1 MLFSSFEFIFLFLP
15 VTLALYYAAPMKL
28 RNFVL
33 LVMSIIFYGWDVKHY
48 ILLMLATIALD
59 YAMAIA
65 VSAAV
70 KRGKRTGA
78 KWLLALTVVLNL
90 AILGFFKYFG
100 FAADIFSSLTGISVS
115 VPQVTLPVGISFYTF
130 QSLSY
135 VIDVYRQECAAQLN
149 PVTFGAYVTMYPQL
163 IAGPIVRY
171 VDVEKQLQSRTHSFA
186 MFADGIRIFT
196 VGLAKKVLLANPAG
210 EMWKHYLELHAD
222 ERSFVGAVLGVVFF
236 TFQIYFDFSGYSDM
250 AVGLGKMLGFE
261 FCINF
266 NYPYTA
272 KSIQD
277 FWRRWHISLSTW
289 FREYVYIPLGGNR
302 CSIPRHI
309 FNLFAVWSL
318 TGLWHG
324 ASYNFVLWG
333 VFYFVLLTLE
343 KYVYGKAL
351 AKLPSFVQRIY
362 TLFFVAVGWLIF
374 EMTSAERV
382 SSYLPSFVG
391 SGGFANSSDLWEIAR
406 NALFIVILAVGS
418 TTLPKRL
425 WSKME
430 SKTTATAYIS
440 IPLCMAAIILCCA
453 YLASSGFNPFLYFRF

>member
-171 VDVEKQLQSRTHSFA
+171 VDVEKQLKSRTHSFV
-186 MFADGIRIFT
+186 MFADGVRVFT

-210 EMWKHYLELHAD
+210 EMWKYYLELHAD

-351 AKLPSFVQRIY
+351 AKLPLLVQRIY
-362 TLFFVAVGWLIF
+362 TLLFVAIGWLIF

-382 SSYLPSFVG
+382 ASYLPSFVG

-425 WSKME
+425 WGKLE
-430 SKTTATAYIS
+430 SKTSVMAYIS

>member
-1 MLFSSFEFIFLFLP
+1 MLFSSLEFIFLFLP

-28 RNFVL
+28 RNLVL
-33 LVMSIIFYGWDVKHY
+33 LIMSIIFYGWDVKHY

-65 VSAAV
+65 VSAAM
-70 KRGKRTGA
+70 RCGKRVGA

-100 FAADIFSSLTGISVS
+100 FAAEIFTSLTGAQVA
-115 VPQVTLPVGISFYTF
+115 VPEVTLPVGISFYTF

-149 PVTFGAYVTMYPQL
+149 PITFGAYVTMYPQL

-171 VDVEKQLQSRTHSFA
+171 VDVEKQLQSRTHSVA
-186 MFADGIRIFT
+186 MFADGIRVFT
-196 VGLAKKVLLANPAG
+196 VGLSKKVLLANPAG
-210 EMWKHYLELHAD
+210 EMWNHYLEMSSD

-302 CSIPRHI
+302 CSVPRHI
-309 FNLFAVWSL
+309 FNLFAVWAL

-324 ASYNFVLWG
+324 ASYNFVIWG

-351 AKLPSFVQRIY
+351 AKLPSVFQRAY
-362 TLFFVAVGWLIF
+362 ALFFIMVGWLIF
-374 EMTSAERV
+374 EMTSAERIA
-382 SSYLPSFVG
+382 SYLPSFVG
-391 SGGFANSSDLWEIAR
+391 SGGFANSSDLWELAR
-406 NALFIVILAVGS
+406 NALFIVILAIGS
-418 TTLPKRL
+418 TTLPRRL
-425 WSKME
+425 WNKLV
-430 SKTTATAYIS
+430 SKTSAAAYIS

>member
-1 MLFSSFEFIFLFLP
+1 MLFSSFEFIYLFLP

-59 YAMAIA
+59 YSMAIA

-78 KWLLALTVVLNL
+78 KWLLALTVALIL

-115 VPQVTLPVGISFYTF
+115 VPEVTLPVGISFYTF

-171 VDVEKQLQSRTHSFA
+171 VDVEKQLQKRTHSFA
-186 MFADGIRIFT
+186 MFADGIRLFS

-210 EMWKHYLELHAD
+210 EMWTRYLEMPSD
-222 ERSFVGAVLGVVFF
+222 ERSFVGAVLGGVFY

-261 FCINF
+261 FCMNF

-272 KSIQD
+272 TSIQD

-302 CSIPRHI
+302 CTIPRHI
-309 FNLFAVWSL
+309 FNLFAVWAL

-324 ASYNFVLWG
+324 ASYNFVIWG
-333 VFYFVLLTLE
+333 VFYFVLLTGE
-343 KYVYGKAL
+343 KYIYGKAL
-351 AKLPSFVQRIY
+351 AKLPVIAQRVY
-362 TLFFVAVGWLIF
+362 TLFFVGIGWLIF
-374 EMTSAERV
+374 EMTSAQRIA
-382 SSYLPSFVG
+382 SYLPSFVG
-391 SGGFANSSDLWEIAR
+391 SGGWANASDLWEIAR
-406 NALFIVILAVGS
+406 NALFIVILAIGS
-418 TTLPKRL
+418 TMIPVKL
-425 WSKME
+425 WRKLASKASVM
-430 SKTTATAYIS
+430 AYIS
-440 IPLCMAAIILCCA
+440 IPLCMMAIILCCA
-453 YLASSGFNPFLYFRF
+453 FLASSGFNPFLYFRF

>member
-1 MLFSSFEFIFLFLP
+1 MLFSSLEFIFLFLP

-28 RNFVL
+28 RNLVL
-33 LVMSIIFYGWDVKHY
+33 LIMSIIFYGWDVKHY

-65 VSAAV
+65 VSAAMR
-70 KRGKRTGA
+70 RGKRVGA

-100 FAADIFSSLTGISVS
+100 FAAEIFTSLTGTQVA
-115 VPQVTLPVGISFYTF
+115 VPEVTLPVGISFYTF

-149 PVTFGAYVTMYPQL
+149 PITFGAYVTMYPQL

-171 VDVEKQLQSRTHSFA
+171 VDVEKQLQSRTHSVA
-186 MFADGIRIFT
+186 MFADGIRVFT
-196 VGLAKKVLLANPAG
+196 VGLSKKVLLANPAG
-210 EMWKHYLELHAD
+210 EMWNHYLEMSSD

-302 CSIPRHI
+302 CSVPRHI
-309 FNLFAVWSL
+309 FNLFAVWAL

-324 ASYNFVLWG
+324 ASYNFVIWG

-351 AKLPSFVQRIY
+351 KKLPSVFQRAY
-362 TLFFVAVGWLIF
+362 ALFFIMVGWLIF
-374 EMTSAERV
+374 EMTSAERIA
-382 SSYLPSFVG
+382 SYLPSFVG
-391 SGGFANSSDLWEIAR
+391 SGGFANSSDLWELAR
-406 NALFIVILAVGS
+406 NALFIVILAIGS
-418 TTLPKRL
+418 TTLPRRL
-425 WSKME
+425 WNKLA
-430 SKTTATAYIS
+430 SKTGAAAYIS

>member
-33 LVMSIIFYGWDVKHY
+33 LIMSIVFYGWDVKHY
-48 ILLMLATIALD
+48 ILLMLATIAVD
-59 YAMAIA
+59 YGMAIA

-70 KRGKRTGA
+70 KRERKRTA
-78 KWLLALTVVLNL
+78 KGLLVLTVVLNL

-135 VIDVYRQECAAQLN
+135 VIDVYRQECAAQFN
-149 PVTFGAYVTMYPQL
+149 PITFGTYVTMYPQL

-171 VDVEKQLQSRTHSFA
+171 VDVEKQLQKRTHSFA
-186 MFADGIRIFT
+186 VFADGVRIFT

-210 EMWKHYLELHAD
+210 EMWKHYLEMPAD

-250 AVGLGKMLGFE
+250 AVGLGKMLGFNL
-261 FCINF
+261 CINF

-302 CSIPRHI
+302 CSVPRHI
-309 FNLFAVWSL
+309 FNLFAVWAL

-324 ASYNFVLWG
+324 ASYNFIIWG
-333 VFYFVLLTLE
+333 IFYFILLTGE
-343 KYVYGKAL
+343 KYVYGKSL
-351 AKLPSFVQRIY
+351 AKLPVFMQRVY
-362 TLFFVAVGWLIF
+362 TLLFVGIGWLIF

-382 SSYLPSFVG
+382 ASYLPSFVG
-391 SGGFANSSDLWEIAR
+391 SGGFYNASDLWELAR
-406 NALFIVILAVGS
+406 NALFIVVLAIGS
-418 TTLPKRL
+418 TALPVKL
-425 WSKME
+425 WRKLA
-430 SKTTATAYIS
+430 SKTPAMAYIS
-440 IPLCMAAIILCCA
+440 IFLCMAAIVLCCA

>member
-28 RNFVL
+28 RNLVL
-33 LVMSIIFYGWDVKHY
+33 FIMSIIFYGWDVKHY
-48 ILLMLATIALD
+48 ILLMLATIAVD

-65 VSAAV
+65 VSATV
-70 KRGKRTGA
+70 KRERRRTA

-115 VPQVTLPVGISFYTF
+115 VPEVTLPVGISFYTF

-149 PVTFGAYVTMYPQL
+149 PITFGTYVTMYPQL

-210 EMWKHYLELHAD
+210 EMWKHYLEMSSD
-222 ERSFVGAVLGVVFF
+222 ERSFVGAVMGVVFF

-250 AVGLGKMLGFE
+250 AVGLGKMLGFDL
-261 FCINF
+261 CINF

-302 CSIPRHI
+302 CSVPRHI

-324 ASYNFVLWG
+324 ASYNFILWG

-343 KYVYGKAL
+343 KYVYGEAL
-351 AKLPSFVQRIY
+351 KKLPSVIQRIY
-362 TLFFVAVGWLIF
+362 TLFFVGIGWLIF
-374 EMTSAERV
+374 EMTSAQRIA
-382 SSYLPSFVG
+382 SYLPSFAG
-391 SGGFANSSDLWEIAR
+391 SGGWANASDLWEIAR
-406 NALFIVILAVGS
+406 NALFIIVLAVGS
-418 TTLPKRL
+418 TTLPVKL
-425 WSKME
+425 WRKLA
-430 SKTTATAYIS
+430 SKTGAMSYIS

>member
-33 LVMSIIFYGWDVKHY
+33 LIMSIVFYGWDVKHY
-48 ILLMLATIALD
+48 ILLMLATIAVD
-59 YAMAIA
+59 YGMAIA

-70 KRGKRTGA
+70 KRERKRTA
-78 KWLLALTVVLNL
+78 KGLLALTVVLNL

-135 VIDVYRQECAAQLN
+135 VIDVYRQECAAQFN
-149 PVTFGAYVTMYPQL
+149 PITFGTYVTMYPQL

-171 VDVEKQLQSRTHSFA
+171 VDVEKQLQKRTHSFA
-186 MFADGIRIFT
+186 VFADGVRIFT

-210 EMWKHYLELHAD
+210 EMWKHYLEMPAD

-250 AVGLGKMLGFE
+250 AVGLGKMLGFNL
-261 FCINF
+261 CINF

-302 CSIPRHI
+302 CSVPRHI
-309 FNLFAVWSL
+309 FNLFAVWAL

-324 ASYNFVLWG
+324 ASYNFIIWG
-333 VFYFVLLTLE
+333 IFYFILLTGE
-343 KYVYGKAL
+343 KYVYGKSL
-351 AKLPSFVQRIY
+351 AKLPVFMQKVY
-362 TLFFVAVGWLIF
+362 TLLFVGIGWLIF

-382 SSYLPSFVG
+382 ASYLPSFVG
-391 SGGFANSSDLWEIAR
+391 SGGFYNASDLWELAR
-406 NALFIVILAVGS
+406 NALFIVVLAIGS
-418 TTLPKRL
+418 TALPVKL
-425 WSKME
+425 WRKLA
-430 SKTTATAYIS
+430 SKTPAMAYIS
-440 IPLCMAAIILCCA
+440 IPLCMAAIVLCCA